1 MLADYALPTAVIAIS
16 FLGSFTFS
24 DVFGTYPHNYYND
37 CEADATQTNFSF
49 ICSTVDKFPPL
60 SKITLERSQIELLP
74 MTGILT
80 SMGLGFT
87 LSLLFFM
94 DQNISA
100 AMVNAPQNR

>member
-1 MLADYALPTAVIAIS
+1 MLVTMFVT
-16 FLGSFTFS
+16 FLASLLIHYWHGEKK
-24 DVFGTYPHNYYND
+24 V
-37 CEADATQTNFSF
+37 E
-49 ICSTVDKFPPL
+49 KFPPVVD
-60 SKITLERSQIELLP
+60 IHFERARIESLP
-74 MTGILT
+74 WTGILT